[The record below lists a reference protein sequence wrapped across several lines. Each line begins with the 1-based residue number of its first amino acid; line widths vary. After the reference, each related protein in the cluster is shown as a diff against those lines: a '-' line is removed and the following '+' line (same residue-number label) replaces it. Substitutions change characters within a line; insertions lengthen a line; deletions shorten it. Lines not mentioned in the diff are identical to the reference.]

1 LCFDVPP
8 GRCAPWRSLA
18 EGDFKPGHN
27 SHIGIGIGIGKAQP
41 AARARP
47 FSYNFYSYKINTNK
61 R

>member
-1 LCFDVPP
+1 MCQP

-27 SHIGIGIGIGKAQP
+27 SHIGIGIGKAQP